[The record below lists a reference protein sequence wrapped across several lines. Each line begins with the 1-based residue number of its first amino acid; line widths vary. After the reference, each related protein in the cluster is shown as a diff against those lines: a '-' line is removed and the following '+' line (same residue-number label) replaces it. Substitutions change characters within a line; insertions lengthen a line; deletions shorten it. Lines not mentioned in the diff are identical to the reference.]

1 MAPWVLASVNLK
13 SVLAA
18 VLLLSR
24 AALAESLKP
33 EEIYQK
39 LLPSVVTVQ
48 VENAEGE
55 KFVGSGFLALGDG
68 VAVTAWHVI
77 SDATRVSVKFSDDRV
92 VAASG
97 VIDKDEIHDLA
108 LIKLEPTARP
118 QVHICASN
126 PPVGARAYVIG
137 TPKGFEFSIADGLI
151 SQIQQVDGFT
161 QYQVSCPISGGNSG
175 GPVVN
180 ERGEV
185 VGITCWTKKDAQNL
199 SFATP
204 ASFLSGLNVKQKALC
219 RQWSTNAPVAS
230 KAAPASAVGEA
241 KSQSQARSPE
251 SADSVAGLKG
261 LFKKSAGHEVTVV
274 VIDDQGEEKRFDIV
288 VPDDLVK

>member
-1 MAPWVLASVNLK
+1 MAPRVLASVNLK
-13 SVLAA
+13 SVFAA

-24 AALAESLKP
+24 AAAADSLKP

-48 VENAEGE
+48 VENSEGE

-77 SDATRVSVKFSDDRV
+77 SDATRVTVKFSDDRV
-92 VAASG
+92 VAANG
-97 VIDKDEIHDLA
+97 VIDKDEKHDLA
-108 LIKLEPTARP
+108 LIKLEPTGRP

-151 SQIQQVDGFT
+151 SQIQLVDGFT

-175 GPVVN
+175 GPLVN

-204 ASFLSGLNVKQKALC
+204 ASFLSGLKSKQTLY
-219 RQWSTNAPVAS
+219 RQWSTNAPLAF
-230 KAAPASAVGEA
+230 KTAPASTAGEA
-241 KSQSQARSPE
+241 QSQARSPE
-251 SADSVAGLKG
+251 PANSVAELKG
-261 LFKKSAGHEVTVV
+261 LLKKSAGHEVTVV
-274 VIDDQGEEKRFDIV
+274 VIDDHGEEKRFDIV